1 MSGSSL
7 CEISTTHQHL
17 IGRPLLRCEHSGAMR
32 LDQPPHQR
40 TAFGEVGFCF
50 GVPEL
55 GKEKC
60 PCGVLTL
67 IGTVNAVNI

>member
-1 MSGSSL
+1 
-7 CEISTTHQHL
+7 
-17 IGRPLLRCEHSGAMR
+17 MR